1 MYFLLPLCCNRKLIN
16 HQFTWIF
23 VILGNT
29 YDIKLRQWRADGDA
43 LINAQEF
50 WFALGMTVFVLIPWF
65 TVREVPV
72 DVEIVCYTYYMTLT
86 FANVCVLLAITKG
99 CSRPLRPWYA
109 ARSPRKDQP
118 FFDIGVSRF
127 RNYQ

>member
-1 MYFLLPLCCNRKLIN
+1 MAWTCGGYLNADVLSTNRRLMF

-23 VILGNT
+23 VVLGNT
-29 YDIKLRQWRADGDA
+29 YDIQARRWRADGDV

-72 DVEIVCYTYYMTLT
+72 DVEIVRFIFLMILLPANLATL
-86 FANVCVLLAITKG
+86 
-99 CSRPLRPWYA
+99 
-109 ARSPRKDQP
+109 
-118 FFDIGVSRF
+118 
-127 RNYQ
+127 